1 MIICQL
7 NQVKKEYSDTTIFDN
22 ISFTI
27 KENARI
33 GLVGRNGSGKTTLF
47 NLISGMEEP
56 TEGNVT
62 KQKNCQIGSLAQI
75 PTAAGQTAGKEYLE
89 SAFRDLLA
97 IQEKLHSIE
106 IELTNEKN
114 ESALSRLAEEYGL
127 LQETFAQR
135 GGYEVES
142 KINAVV
148 NGLQIEHLK
157 NRTFEQMS
165 GGEKTK
171 LGLALL
177 LLQKP
182 SLLLLDEPT
191 NHLDLESIEW
201 LEQFI
206 KNYSG
211 ALVVI
216 SHDRYFLD
224 EVVTDIADLEDG
236 ELTVYPC
243 SYTEYLTKKEEKL
256 MQEFHAYEEQQK
268 KIKKMKEAIKRLRQ
282 WANEANPPNEKL
294 FRKAKSMEKALARIE
309 RLKKPVLEAKKM
321 NLAFDTGGRSGKDVV
336 EFKEVS
342 QGFEDKF
349 LFHNVNFQVYHQDR
363 YAIVG
368 SNGSGKTTLLRM
380 IVKEVLPDTG
390 TVKIGSSCRIGYLA
404 QHALVF
410 KEEDRV
416 IDLFRDEIDMSE
428 AEARYILAKFLFYG
442 ANVFNKVSGLS
453 GGERMRL
460 RLAVL
465 MHQTCNLLLLD
476 EPTNHLDIESQE
488 VLEEALAEFEGTI
501 LAISHDRYFLNKLFN
516 RIGWLENGSITTYE
530 GTFNWANEKRQQ
542 QQVKRT
548 SESAKPDP
556 VRNKSKKTSDQRS
569 TISEEINEEIWLG
582 KVEEI
587 ERELAKVER
596 ELLEEKSAEHLQQ
609 LYNQKVALESE
620 YEKVYRLYS

>member
-7 NQVKKEYSDTTIFDN
+7 NQVKKEYSGTTIFN
-22 ISFTI
+22 NLSFTV
-27 KENARI
+27 KVHARI
-33 GLVGRNGSGKTTLF
+33 GLVGRNGSGKTTMF
-47 NLISGMEEP
+47 NLLSGIEEP
-56 TEGNVT
+56 TEGTVT
-62 KQKNCQIGSLAQI
+62 KQKNSEIGSLAQI

-89 SAFRDLLA
+89 LAFRDLLA
-97 IQEKLHSIE
+97 IQEKLQSIE
-106 IELTNEKN
+106 AALRNEKD
-114 ESALSRLAEEYGL
+114 ETVLSRLAEEYGL
-127 LQETFAQR
+127 LQEVFADR
-135 GGYEVES
+135 GGYEIES
-142 KINAVV
+142 KINSVV

-157 NRTFEQMS
+157 NRTFQQMS

-206 KNYSG
+206 KSYTG
-211 ALVVI
+211 AVVVI

-224 EVVTDIADLEDG
+224 QVVTDIADLEDG
-236 ELTVYPC
+236 ELTFYPC
-243 SYTEYLTKKEEKL
+243 NYTEFLSKKEEKL
-256 MQEFHAYEEQQK
+256 MQEFHAFEEQQK
-268 KIKKMKEAIKRLRQ
+268 KIKKMKEAIRRLRQ

-294 FRKAKSMEKALARIE
+294 FRKAKSMEKALAKIE

-321 NLAFDTGGRSGKDVV
+321 NLSFDAGGRSGKDVV
-336 EFKEVS
+336 DFNKVFHGFK
-342 QGFEDKF
+342 DKQ
-349 LFHNVNFQVYHQDR
+349 LFSNVNFSVYHQDR
-363 YAIVG
+363 FAIVG
-368 SNGSGKTTLLRM
+368 SNGSGKTTLFRM
-380 IVKEVLPDTG
+380 IVKEVIPDKG
-390 TVKIGSSCRIGYLA
+390 TVKIGSNCRIGYLA
-404 QHALVF
+404 QHALLF

-428 AEARYILAKFLFYG
+428 AEARHTLAKFLFYG

-465 MHQTCNLLLLD
+465 MHQSCNLLLLD

-516 RIGWLENGSITTYE
+516 RIGWLENASVITYE
-530 GTFNWANEKRQQ
+530 GSYSWANEKRKQHNAKQ
-542 QQVKRT
+542 LLSPPEAKKIKDKVART
-548 SESAKPDP
+548 SDH
-556 VRNKSKKTSDQRS
+556 RR
-569 TISEEINEEIWLG
+569 TISEEINEEIWLE
-582 KVEEI
+582 KVDQI
-587 ERELAKVER
+587 EKELAVVER
-596 ELLEEKSAEHLQQ
+596 NLLEEKSVDLLQQ
-609 LYNQKVALESE
+609 LYKQKVALENE
-620 YEKVYRLYS
+620 YQKVYRLFS